1 MEALQFSCR
10 SSRAAGNHASQRGVR
25 KQAAPQHYV
34 TRSGIGLHQRIHV
47 LKIKDVAVIGHRKR
61 RPLQRLAVKLFARR
75 TRIAVLLHAR
85 MHDQLCQRHAAIQI
99 EHTLILVIA
108 FQPQPGFY
116 RHRQRRPLA
125 HIAQEYLELIQVTQ
139 KARTLPL
146 GDNRTRGAS
155 KVEIDLAVTHV
166 GEHLRRPHKL
176 VRVFG
181 HQLRHHVKPLII
193 GGIDLFKR
201 LAAKAVAHPWR
212 RQKRR
217 VITIERTETLRM
229 HATEHMPGNPLHRG
243 QR

>member
-10 SSRAAGNHASQRGVR
+10 GRRTAGNHASQRRVR

-47 LKIKDVAVIGHRKR
+47 LKIKDVAVVGHRER
-61 RPLQRLAVKLFARR
+61 RPLQRLAVKFFARR
-75 TRIAVLLHAR
+75 ARIAVLLHAR
-85 MHDQLCQRHAAIQI
+85 MHDQLCQRHAAI
-99 EHTLILVIA
+99 EVKHTLVFVVA
-108 FQPQPGFY
+108 FQPQPGLD
-116 RHRQRRPLA
+116 RHRQWRALA
-125 HIAQEYLELIQVTQ
+125 HVAQEHLVLIQIAQ
-139 KARTLPL
+139 KARALPL
-146 GDNRTRGAS
+146 GDNRARGAA

-176 VRVFG
+176 VRILG
-181 HQLRHHVKPLII
+181 HQLRHHVEPPVI

-201 LAAKAVAHPWR
+201 LTAKAVAHARR

-217 VITIERTETLRM
+217 VITIERTEALRM